1 MNESLK
7 AVYTGFHFS
16 HGKRRLPQEFLS
28 GREKPGE
35 ATERPAAAVA
45 PFGDSP
51 PLRAGQALGR
61 RSLIPIRPHG
71 GADHSAFGASRLRVQ
86 GQDHGLVQPS
96 VGIDY
101 RPVMAVEPSRAVDQQ
116 TRFVSTA
123 RRTTS
128 GFLIAFPFTVPQRT
142 GGRYDG
148 QVLKT
153 WCLTH
158 GGPCAPRTDARN
170 RGDAINPYSK

>member
-71 GADHSAFGASRLRVQ
+71 GADHSAFGASRLGVQ

-101 RPVMAVEPSRAVDQQ
+101 RPVMAVEPSRGRSANAV
-116 TRFVSTA
+116 RFYSAPDNLRVPNC
-123 RRTTS
+123 
-128 GFLIAFPFTVPQRT
+128 FPI
-142 GGRYDG
+142 
-148 QVLKT
+148 
-153 WCLTH
+153 H
-158 GGPCAPRTDARN
+158 CAAAD
-170 RGDAINPYSK
+170 RGAV